1 MKARDADGPSGGFQ
15 EEFDGLHF
23 HTGGWGS
30 PADPSQG
37 QAQPGRCPACDL
49 DASGQTVDLWEHF
62 SGK

>member
-1 MKARDADGPSGGFQ
+1 MPMVRLAVSRRNLMDYTFTLEVG
-15 EEFDGLHF
+15 
-23 HTGGWGS
+23 GS

-49 DASGQTVDLWEHF
+49 DASGQTVDLWEYF